1 MTTTASFRGEWFRT
15 GDRAFRDGNGRFFF
29 DGRRSDVLKVAGENV
44 STVEVEAV
52 LTAHP
57 GVLEASVVGA
67 PDAVRD
73 EVPVGF
79 VVPSDLQSPPT
90 VEELLGWCESR
101 LGKAKQ
107 PREITLLDELPRTS
121 VGKIRK
127 FFAERRGVASMTTL
141 SDGLMA
147 ALDASIEDV
156 SKASTLPAELYTS
169 ADVLALET
177 EAIFMKE
184 WLCVGRAE
192 RIPNVGDWFT
202 VTIVDEPLIIA
213 RNKAGDVCAMSAV
226 CQHRAMQVC
235 EGEGNSTTFKCP
247 YHHWNYGL
255 DGRLLGAPAM
265 ERTEAFNK
273 ADFGLPQLRVEE
285 WLGFVFVNFDQ
296 DASPLAP
303 TLERYSP
310 FVHNYDLENAV
321 CPWHL
326 HLGGNAVELESDVR
340 ELQRR
345 LSRQPAARVRA
356 GFLPVKLVG
365 LPCSL
370 ERRLKRHLSNRR
382 IHAHRRWFQRHTP
395 RDHGGLPR
403 PDGGRTDTFDVCTDA
418 TDAVLRYR
426 TGPMLLLPHPS
437 HRSRD
442 D

>member
-1 MTTTASFRGEWFRT
+1 
-15 GDRAFRDGNGRFFF
+15 
-29 DGRRSDVLKVAGENV
+29 
-44 STVEVEAV
+44 
-52 LTAHP
+52 
-57 GVLEASVVGA
+57 
-67 PDAVRD
+67 
-73 EVPVGF
+73 
-79 VVPSDLQSPPT
+79 
-90 VEELLGWCESR
+90 
-101 LGKAKQ
+101 
-107 PREITLLDELPRTS
+107 
-121 VGKIRK
+121 
-127 FFAERRGVASMTTL
+127 MTTL

-310 FVHNYDLENAV
+310 FVQNYDLENAV
-321 CPWHL
+321 CPGTFTLEGMPWNWKVMFENFNDGYHANRL
-326 HLGGNAVELESDVR
+326 HEYVQDFCPSNLSDFPVPWSDDSNVIFRTGGYTHIDGGFNATHRVIMEVFPDLTEEERTRSTFALMPPTLCFGTAPDQCFFFLIRPTGPETIDVEIGYIFHPSALDDPLFEQKVALSDAGVQVFVDQDQEATTKVQRGLRSRFAPRGRYSWQEESHIQFNRWLV
-340 ELQRR
+340 QRY
-345 LSRQPAARVRA
+345 RA
-356 GFLPVKLVG
+356 G
-365 LPCSL
+365 
-370 ERRLKRHLSNRR
+370 
-382 IHAHRRWFQRHTP
+382 
-395 RDHGGLPR
+395 
-403 PDGGRTDTFDVCTDA
+403 
-418 TDAVLRYR
+418 AVAA
-426 TGPMLLLPHPS
+426 S
-437 HRSRD
+437 
-442 D
+442 